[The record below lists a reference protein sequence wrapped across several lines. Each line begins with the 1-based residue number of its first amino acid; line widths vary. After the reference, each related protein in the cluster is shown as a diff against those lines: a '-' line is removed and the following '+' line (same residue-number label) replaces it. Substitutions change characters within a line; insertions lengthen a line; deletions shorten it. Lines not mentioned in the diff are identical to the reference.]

1 MPVPGHAGFGP
12 HPLNPFESDDHP
24 DSDLP
29 SPQPLHKEPDHDAT
43 NSVNTTSELQMQS
56 QSQPTLE
63 EESRAPP
70 TPQVKTA
77 QRTTTTV
84 KTKKDHGV
92 AQSESERELKVKLT
106 KKINSHPTLTP
117 LRKKT
122 YLLLLSV
129 PAGQWTTYAA
139 LAKHLGSSARAV
151 GTAMRCNPFAPGVP
165 CHRVL
170 SADRGLGG
178 YMGSRPEKPNGKGP
192 QGNLGRKRRMLEEE
206 GVRFDERGRALGRVF
221 VEFTL

>member
-1 MPVPGHAGFGP
+1 MPVPQPGPGSVNFGP

-43 NSVNTTSELQMQS
+43 NPADTTSESQMQS
-56 QSQPTLE
+56 QMQSTPKEDGESQD
-63 EESRAPP
+63 PP
-70 TPQVKTA
+70 Q
-77 QRTTTTV
+77 TTNTTM
-84 KTKKDHGV
+84 KSKKDR
-92 AQSESERELKVKLT
+92 SSSSERESELKLRIA
-106 KKINSHPTLTP
+106 KKITSHPTLTP

-170 SADRGLGG
+170 SAEGGLGG
-178 YMGSRPEKPNGKGP
+178 YMGSRPENTGRKGP
-192 QGNLGRKRRMLEEE
+192 QGNLGKKRRMLEEE
-206 GVRFDERGRALGRVF
+206 GVRFDERGRALGRAF
-221 VEFTL
+221 VEFTM

>member
-1 MPVPGHAGFGP
+1 M
-12 HPLNPFESDDHP
+12 
-24 DSDLP
+24 
-29 SPQPLHKEPDHDAT
+29 
-43 NSVNTTSELQMQS
+43 
-56 QSQPTLE
+56 
-63 EESRAPP
+63 
-70 TPQVKTA
+70 TPQILPIQQNA
-77 QRTTTTV
+77 QNQTNTL
-84 KTKKDHGV
+84 KSKKEHV
-92 AQSESERELKVKLT
+92 QSESELRKLT
-106 KKINSHPTLTP
+106 KKIKSHPTLTP

-178 YMGSRPEKPNGKGP
+178 YMGSR
-192 QGNLGRKRRMLEEE
+192 KRRMLEEE

>member
-1 MPVPGHAGFGP
+1 MPVPGPEPGHAGFGP

-29 SPQPLHKEPDHDAT
+29 SPQQLHKEPDHDAT
-43 NSVNTTSELQMQS
+43 NPADTTSELQMQS
-56 QSQPTLE
+56 QSQPTPE
-63 EESRAPP
+63 EESQAPP
-70 TPQVKTA
+70 APQAENTMKS
-77 QRTTTTV
+77 
-84 KTKKDHGV
+84 KKEHS
-92 AQSESERELKVKLT
+92 QSEHELKLKLT

-178 YMGSRPEKPNGKGP
+178 YMGSRPEKLNGKGP
-192 QGNLGRKRRMLEEE
+192 QGNLGKKRRILEEE